1 MSGDSK
7 WSGFKYAM
15 CSESMAEL
23 SWQEQYRI
31 VSNAGYKGI
40 EVAAWIFVKE
50 SVEEIAKQVNHPAI
64 QIVFDFS
71 AGGRKIAEESM
82 SVFKQIEGELL

>member
-1 MSGDSK
+1 
-7 WSGFKYAM
+7 
-15 CSESMAEL
+15 
-23 SWQEQYRI
+23 
-31 VSNAGYKGI
+31 
-40 EVAAWIFVKE
+40 
-50 SVEEIAKQVNHPAI
+50 VEEIAKQVNHPAI